1 MADDYKI
8 TIVLEGDNKLSQTV
22 RVAGGDLRRFAD
34 DTRNAANQTGMFER
48 QTRSMTDTLRTFA
61 GGVLGGLALREVVN
75 FAESMNELGT
85 EVNANRIL
93 FEQLTST
100 LGGGT
105 AVLRDLRAAT
115 GDVVDD
121 MTLMAGANQLLR
133 LGITE
138 TSDQTAD
145 LIGMI
150 QRLKQP
156 TESTTDAI
164 QNFAL
169 MLSNE
174 SLLRLDSFGISSAN
188 VKRRMDELGQSFREA
203 TMAEMAGQ
211 IERLG
216 DAADVAI
223 TPLARIQTGI
233 ENIVQQLGAGLN
245 TGTNSLAA
253 FLLAMAEHGDV
264 AWANITGQTYLSPD
278 ELARVE
284 RILSIRREIQAGSNQ
299 QPWLDMSAA
308 EHQLLQGSVPVIS
321 EDQARAMTVWMRPY
335 LDLVDRM
342 RTISGG
348 IRGIQGVG
356 GLLGLPDIQTMTAY
370 DVELANI
377 VMRMG
382 EINDIGLRDTVDAS
396 GFYDRTF
403 STYLTSG
410 EAQDIVN
417 HYEMIKAAA
426 DRIKDAMGDAITDQ
440 QAATLQQYVDG
451 AKDLADQAERAA
463 KAYENLNLSG
473 LLGTTGGGV
482 MGELTDRF
490 MAVLRDRGVSDSTI
504 AQYQQ
509 TLDLANGRATPLSQG
524 LDEFL
529 SSLSYMSPQDV
540 ATAIDNLAQSLQEA
554 RHLGLPPS
562 AFMPGNFGFFAG
574 MANIGSGAQGEIV
587 YGDNTWTLADRYG
600 GKPSDYNYLIGE
612 DGILRPGKFNL
623 GGGEL
628 ISGFD
633 PAEQIKAYADS
644 FGSISTE
651 ADIALDPMITDSE
664 SVLSTF
670 EGVQSILDDIT
681 GTVHKVTIDLDVRI
695 PAILEWLF
703 NQSGTDWMKN
713 IITANGGVPP
723 GSDTRG
729 AGGGGSL
736 R

>member
-93 FEQLTST
+93 FEQLTGT
-100 LGGGT
+100 LGGST

-223 TPLARIQTGI
+223 TPLARIQTII
-233 ENIVQQLGAGLN
+233 ENIKEIAGANIN
-245 TGTNSLAA
+245 TGVNSLAG
-253 FLLAMAEHGDV
+253 FMLALYDVSQANYDLVSRAQQVMQQANLPQSNTLQLPFMNLVSTDRADAEV
-264 AWANITGQTYLSPD
+264 AARATVRWFD
-278 ELARVE
+278 ELAATINRAVNPLRE
-284 RILSIRREIQAGSNQ
+284 WTAAQREARLEQQRLIDGISSQRGLDSFFSQIDANLGRINALTGGVAFPQYMTQSDASQIKFQAEQIAAAAEAAKDQFKDLLSDADLADLQHAVDISKELA
-299 QPWLDMSAA
+299 SAA
-308 EHQLLQGSVPVIS
+308 QKSADAFSKITLSQLFGQ
-321 EDQARAMTVWMRPY
+321 T
-335 LDLVDRM
+335 
-342 RTISGG
+342 SGG
-348 IRGIQGVG
+348 IAGQI
-356 GLLGLPDIQTMTAY
+356 
-370 DVELANI
+370 E
-377 VMRMG
+377 
-382 EINDIGLRDTVDAS
+382 
-396 GFYDRTF
+396 
-403 STYLTSG
+403 
-410 EAQDIVN
+410 
-417 HYEMIKAAA
+417 
-426 DRIKDAMGDAITDQ
+426 DRILASLQGAIPDSEL
-440 QAATLQQYVDG
+440 QALQQRLDLQTGRETNASMSFANDVLPLFQSIYQQGG
-451 AKDLADQAERAA
+451 AGDVITAMDNLTHQLETYALSGTPLPAD
-463 KAYENLNLSG
+463 LSG
-473 LLGTTGGGV
+473 LTGFRAAGSGI
-482 MGELTDRF
+482 
-490 MAVLRDRGVSDSTI
+490 TI
-504 AQYQQ
+504 
-509 TLDLANGRATPLSQG
+509 NVVPG
-524 LDEFL
+524 
-529 SSLSYMSPQDV
+529 
-540 ATAIDNLAQSLQEA
+540 DNLYSL
-554 RHLGLPPS
+554 
-562 AFMPGNFGFFAG
+562 AG
-574 MANIGSGAQGEIV
+574 
-587 YGDNTWTLADRYG
+587 RYG
-600 GKPSDYNYLIGE
+600 GGIEDYRSLLNAQ
-612 DGILRPGKFNL
+612 GILLTGQYGMGGAEPIPGFNVDAIQGLNMTL
-623 GGGEL
+623 GD
-628 ISGFD
+628 IS
-633 PAEQIKAYADS
+633 AQADV
-644 FGSISTE
+644 
-651 ADIALDPMITDSE
+651 ALDPMVTASE
-664 SVLSTF
+664 SVVSTF

-681 GTVHKVTIDLDVRI
+681 GSVHKVTIDLDVRI

>member
-1 MADDYKI
+1 MADTYTIEIEI
-8 TIVLEGDNKLSQTV
+8 TADNQLSPSIK
-22 RVAGGDLRRFAD
+22 VASNDLRRFSQ
-34 DTRNAANQTGMFER
+34 DTKEASNQTGMFER
-48 QTRSMTDTLRTFA
+48 QTRSMTESLRTFA

-93 FEQLTST
+93 FEQLTGT
-100 LGGGT
+100 LGGST
-105 AVLRDLRAAT
+105 AVLRDLRSAT

-223 TPLARIQTGI
+223 TPLARIQTEI
-233 ENIVQQLGAGLN
+233 DNVRQKLSADLN
-245 TGTNSLAA
+245 TGAQGFAA

-356 GLLGLPDIQTMTAY
+356 GLLGLPDIPTMTAY
-370 DVELANI
+370 DVGLANI

-396 GFYDRTF
+396 GFYDRVF
-403 STYLTSG
+403 SPYLNARD
-410 EAQDIVN
+410 AQDIVD
-417 HYEMIKAAA
+417 HYQMIKAEAE
-426 DRIKDAMGDAITDQ
+426 RIKESMGDALSDAN
-440 QAATLQQYVDG
+440 AAILDTYVNA
-451 AKDLADQAERAA
+451 AKDFADEAERAQ
-463 KAYENLNLSG
+463 KAFENLNLSG
-473 LLGTTGGGV
+473 LLGTSGGGV
-482 MGELTDRF
+482 LGELTDRF
-490 MAVLRDRGVSDSTI
+490 LAVMQERGVSDATLQLYRSK
-504 AQYQQ
+504 
-509 TLDLANGRATPLSQG
+509 LDLASGRETNLSQG

-529 SSLSYMSPQDV
+529 SQLSYMSPDEV
-540 ATAIDNLAQSLQEA
+540 ATAMGNLESFLREA
-554 RHLGLPPS
+554 RRLNLP
-562 AFMPGNFGFFAG
+562 AEAYTPGNYPFFAG
-574 MANIGSGAQGEIV
+574 LSAEPGLSGVVNG
-587 YGDNTWTLADRYG
+587 GDTLHSLAYRYG
-600 GKPSDYNYLIGE
+600 GSWQDYKPLLDEY
-612 DGILRPGKFNL
+612 GILHTGAFTL
-623 GGGEL
+623 GMGGSFL
-628 ISGFD
+628 PGFD
-633 PAEQIKAYADS
+633 PEAQAQAYADS

-681 GTVHKVTIDLDVRI
+681 GSVHKVTIDLDVRI

-723 GSDTRG
+723 GSDMRG